1 MLLPDQ
7 ELFDYIF
14 EKSEELGFN
23 TYDHLPL
30 RNENAPYPF
39 VEIGDVQQVDLP
51 TKTAIGAQLTITI
64 NIWGDGESR
73 FNVSQMAEKLAQLA
87 NQSFVTDNFR
97 FIGRPSQTDK
107 QIVTDMSVE
116 DTVLKHG
123 ILTLVFSLG

>member
-14 EKSEELGFN
+14 EKSWELGFN

-107 QIVTDMSVE
+107 QIVTDTSVE
-116 DTVLKHG
+116 DAVLKHG